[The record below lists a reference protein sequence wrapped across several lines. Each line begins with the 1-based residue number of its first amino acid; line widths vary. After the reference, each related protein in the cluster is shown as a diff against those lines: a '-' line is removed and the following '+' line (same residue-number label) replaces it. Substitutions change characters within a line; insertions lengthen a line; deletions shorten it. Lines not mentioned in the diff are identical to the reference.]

1 MHIVL
6 MSLFYGLLSFWI
18 TRFIVIF
25 RKQLTSM
32 IGMMAAMALGMT
44 IGLAMGGLVAVWLP
58 DQFFH
63 STMIG
68 MLIGGAVGVMAGIPI
83 SLMAVIDGLLS
94 GIMGGM
100 MGTML
105 MVMMSADYVAIT
117 IKLMSVIC
125 SGIVFLV
132 FVMLLGAVSPDYL
145 KEKSFVMS
153 KPIAMFFV
161 IVFAIIII

>member
-1 MHIVL
+1 
-6 MSLFYGLLSFWI
+6 
-18 TRFIVIF
+18 
-25 RKQLTSM
+25 
-32 IGMMAAMALGMT
+32 MAAMALGMT
-44 IGLAMGGLVAVWLP
+44 IGLAMGGLVAVWLL

-68 MLIGGAVGVMAGIPI
+68 MLIGGAVG
-83 SLMAVIDGLLS
+83 
-94 GIMGGM
+94 IMGGM

-105 MVMMSADYVAIT
+105 MVMMPSDYVAIT

-145 KEKSFVMS
+145 KDKSFIVS

-161 IVFAIIII
+161 IVFALIII